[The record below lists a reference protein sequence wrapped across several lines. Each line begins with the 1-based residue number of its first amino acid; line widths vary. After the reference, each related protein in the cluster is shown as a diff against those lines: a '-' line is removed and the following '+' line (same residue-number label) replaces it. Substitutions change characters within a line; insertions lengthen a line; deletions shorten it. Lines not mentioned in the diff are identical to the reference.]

1 MINSLL
7 LKGLV
12 NQESKT
18 TTTQIALWEEMSIW
32 KVAYKK
38 LRFKKNAGE
47 EINNAIEKKSNILHK
62 VYGIDPLNLANRL
75 QKHLFTQTKID
86 FSKISTIRELDELC
100 ISVENEAVQLQKQLS
115 KGEFKGNSIEELI
128 KYTIQKIFDDL
139 SNEFSK
145 KSSNEQD
152 NIVKQIFE
160 ILKEMPDDQKEKL
173 QKELNVSE
181 LSQQTIRKAITTGSL
196 GIAFAALVEIAGFSA
211 YIFATKTLAVIAGII
226 GLTLPFSVYVALTSF
241 MAFLANPFVLV
252 LLLTGFLSFITKKS
266 NKKIR
271 NAFLPNLVSQ
281 IAISSTIGE
290 PSIDKLNKLV
300 KFYEV

>member
-1 MINSLL
+1 M
-7 LKGLV
+7 
-12 NQESKT
+12 
-18 TTTQIALWEEMSIW
+18 
-32 KVAYKK
+32 
-38 LRFKKNAGE
+38 
-47 EINNAIEKKSNILHK
+47 
-62 VYGIDPLNLANRL
+62 
-75 QKHLFTQTKID
+75 
-86 FSKISTIRELDELC
+86 
-100 ISVENEAVQLQKQLS
+100 
-115 KGEFKGNSIEELI
+115 
-128 KYTIQKIFDDL
+128 FDDL

>member
-18 TTTQIALWEEMSIW
+18 TTTQIALWEEMGIW

-38 LRFKKNAGE
+38 LRFKKNVNE
-47 EINNAIEKKSNILHK
+47 EINKAIEQKSNILHK
-62 VYGIDPLNLANRL
+62 VYGDDPLKLSARL
-75 QKHLFTQTKID
+75 QKHLFSQLKIET
-86 FSKISTIRELDELC
+86 SNISTIRELDELC
-100 ISVENEAVQLQKQLS
+100 ISVENEAIHIQKKLS

-128 KYTIQKIFDDL
+128 KYTIQKMFDDL
-139 SNEFSK
+139 SSQFSK
-145 KSSNEQD
+145 KGSDEQD
-152 NIVKQIFE
+152 NIVEQIFE
-160 ILKEMPDDQKEKL
+160 ILKEMPDEQKEKL

-181 LSQQTIRKAITTGSL
+181 LSEQTIRKAIITGSL
-196 GIAFAALVEIAGFSA
+196 GIGFAALVEIAGFSA
-211 YIFATKTLAVIAGII
+211 YIFATTTLAVIAGIV
-226 GLTLPFSVYVALTSF
+226 GLTIPISVYITLTSF
-241 MAFLANPFVLV
+241 IAFLANPFVVV

-281 IAISSTIGE
+281 IAISSTIGDAK
-290 PSIDKLNKLV
+290 IDDLNKLV
-300 KFYEV
+300 KGIST